1 MAIIYP
7 DGWKELEAT
16 GSLAREIETLSFL
29 ADTLSDEF
37 RIYHGVHWTRVQQN
51 YQLIGEID
59 FAILSPSGKL
69 LLIEQKSG
77 FLTETSDGLV
87 KTYNNKTK
95 PVAFQMNRTIDGMRL
110 RLDQYCKGTKVNIES
125 MLYCP
130 DFTVKDPGSAGIDP
144 ARIVDSTRREHLATI
159 IRSAL
164 PLDQPAH
171 PITGQLHAFLS
182 DTLNLVPN
190 ANAFVGQAKTLY
202 TRLSGGL
209 AEWARKVECKPF
221 RLRIIGTAG
230 SGKTQLALA
239 VFRDAVAAGKRP
251 LYICYNRPLADHFIQ
266 ISPLGGHIAT
276 YHQLCD
282 KVYRSQGL
290 IPDFTK
296 SDTYGLLESY
306 MTAFQP
312 GEEWL
317 FDELIIDEGQDFQTE
332 WKDNLLKLL
341 RPNSKAW
348 WLEDPM
354 QKLYRRPDVELTDWV
369 TLRSNT
375 NYRTPRDILDNLSQL
390 IPLTA
395 PIEAGSPL
403 TGSDVDILTY
413 TETSGLIEQ
422 TKRAITQCIALGYK
436 RDMIA
441 VVTFRGRENSAL
453 SSYDKLG
460 PFSLKKFTGGY
471 DLLGNPVFTEGDI
484 LVESVYRFKGQAAPC
499 VILTEIDFE
508 EMDEITIRKLFV
520 GSTRATMKLVMVMS
534 ENTTKAIMSNQNN
547 QQLKLEGSNCRT
559 ESQDMRRLNEVSC
572 FVAAA

>member
-7 DGWKELEAT
+7 DGWKELEAI
-16 GSLAREIETLSFL
+16 GAAAREIETLSLL
-29 ADTLSDEF
+29 AESLPDEY

-77 FLTETSDGLV
+77 FLTETPDGLV
-87 KTYNNKTK
+87 KTYNNKSK

-110 RLDQYCKGTKVNIES
+110 RLDQYCKGTKVTIES

-130 DFTVKDPGSAGIDP
+130 DYTVKDPGSAGIDP
-144 ARIVDSTRREHLATI
+144 ARIVDSSRREYLATL
-159 IRSAL
+159 IRTAL
-164 PLDQPAH
+164 PLDEPAH
-171 PITGQLHAFLS
+171 PIAGQLHAFLS

-190 ANAFVGQAKTLY
+190 ANAFVGQAHTLY

-209 AEWARKVECKPF
+209 AEWARKIECEPF

-230 SGKTQLALA
+230 SGKTQLALS
-239 VFRDAVAAGKRP
+239 VFRDAVAASRRP
-251 LYICYNRPLADHFIQ
+251 LYVCYNRPLADHFTQ
-266 ISPLGGHIAT
+266 ISPNGGMIAT

-282 KVYRSQGL
+282 KIYRSQGL

-296 SDTYGLLESY
+296 SDTYGVLESFL
-306 MTAFQP
+306 TTFQP

-317 FDELIIDEGQDFQTE
+317 FDELIIDEGQDVKTE

-354 QKLYRRPDVELTDWV
+354 QKLYRRPDVELPDWV
-369 TLRSNT
+369 TLRSDT
-375 NYRTPRDILDNLSQL
+375 NYRTPRDILENMSRL
-390 IPLTA
+390 IPFA
-395 PIEAGSPL
+395 FKIEAGSPL
-403 TGSDVDILTY
+403 TGSEVDILTY
-413 TETSGLIEQ
+413 TDASGLIEQ
-422 TKRAITQCIALGYK
+422 TKRAITQCIGLGYK

-441 VVTFRGRENSAL
+441 VVTFRGREHSAL
-453 SSYDKLG
+453 SVYDKLG
-460 PFSLKKFTGGY
+460 PFNLKKFTGGY
-471 DLLGNPVFTEGDI
+471 DLLGNPAFTEGDI

-520 GSTRATMKLVMVMS
+520 GATRATMKLVLVMS
-534 ENTTKAIMSNQNN
+534 EKTTQLLLSN
-547 QQLKLEGSNCRT
+547 K
-559 ESQDMRRLNEVSC
+559 V
-572 FVAAA
+572 